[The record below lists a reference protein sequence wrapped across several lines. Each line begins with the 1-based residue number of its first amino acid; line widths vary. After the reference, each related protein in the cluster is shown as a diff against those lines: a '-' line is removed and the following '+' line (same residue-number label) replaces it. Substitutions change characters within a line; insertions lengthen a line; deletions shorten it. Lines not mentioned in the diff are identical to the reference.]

1 VRQSVP
7 GHSGVIGPTEPAGL
21 VARCLLMQPVGP
33 EPEPESEVK
42 WRYSPGHTWSP
53 PWLSPDKGGDRGGSA
68 AVEPT
73 VVAAKEH
80 CDKYEM
86 KDMDMNRVIS
96 CRLRSS
102 RE

>member
-1 VRQSVP
+1 
-7 GHSGVIGPTEPAGL
+7 
-21 VARCLLMQPVGP
+21 VAA
-33 EPEPESEVK
+33 
-42 WRYSPGHTWSP
+42 
-53 PWLSPDKGGDRGGSA
+53 A

>member
-53 PWLSPDKGGDRGGSA
+53 PWLSPDKGGDRGGS
-68 AVEPT
+68 
-73 VVAAKEH
+73 
-80 CDKYEM
+80 
-86 KDMDMNRVIS
+86 
-96 CRLRSS
+96 SS
-102 RE
+102 GAHRRGCKGAL